1 MKELEQKRYNWVGGK
16 VKNPFSEENIK
27 IDKPLA
33 RSIKKM
39 KEKMQINVSY
49 YKGYDDGRPRA
60 VKNNRRALLPPPL
73 CRGRRGGGAEEPV
86 RDCLV
91 TRVVPR
97 GLTRRELLLQNNRG
111 KLCAILRQRHLRR
124 ATSRRKNDVLKLTGK
139 HWKPE

>member
-49 YKGYDDGRPRA
+49 YKGYEDGRPRA

-73 CRGRRGGGAEEPV
+73 PRPARR
-86 RDCLV
+86 RS
-91 TRVVPR
+91 
-97 GLTRRELLLQNNRG
+97 
-111 KLCAILRQRHLRR
+111 RR
-124 ATSRRKNDVLKLTGK
+124 ARPRPPGDQSRPERIDAPRTPLTK
-139 HWKPE
+139 